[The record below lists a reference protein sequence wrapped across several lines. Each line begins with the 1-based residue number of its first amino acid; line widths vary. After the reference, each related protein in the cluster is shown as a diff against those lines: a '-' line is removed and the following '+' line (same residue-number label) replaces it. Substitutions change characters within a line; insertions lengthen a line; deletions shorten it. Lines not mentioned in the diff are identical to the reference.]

1 MSNKKS
7 VEIDGTHYDSLKDV
21 SRAFDIDYGVVLDRY
36 SKGLRGKQLVKK
48 LDHVSAIKESTGYSV
63 TINGVKYKSLG
74 DLADAYNLPRT
85 LVRNRWARGKKKEEL
100 VEPKKVLTK
109 KQEADTVET

>member
-7 VEIDGTHYDSLKDV
+7 VEIEGTHYESLKEV
-21 SRAFDIDYGVVLDRY
+21 SREFDINYGVILERY
-36 SKGLRGKQLVKK
+36 SKGLKGKELVKK
-48 LDHVSAIKESTGYSV
+48 LDRKSAIKEATGYSV
-63 TINGVKYKSLG
+63 TIDGVKYKSLG

-109 KQEADTVET
+109 KQETDTVET